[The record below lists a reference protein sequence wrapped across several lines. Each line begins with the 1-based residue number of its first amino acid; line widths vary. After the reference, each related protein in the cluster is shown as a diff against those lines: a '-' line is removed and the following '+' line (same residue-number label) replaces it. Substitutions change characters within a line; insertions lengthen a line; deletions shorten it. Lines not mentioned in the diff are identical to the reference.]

1 MRIFR
6 KLLLLFL
13 AAGLVPLACLS
24 LYHLTALRI
33 LGDEAA
39 SRSGKV
45 LTEEMRRHIREA
57 VKNYARLIHQQSN
70 VLELVLGN
78 QALAVE
84 KCLAADPPPAT
95 KIFFLEDRDGKT
107 RLPPDMA
114 PSPRHR
120 MPDGGGGRVPRPMS
134 LASADFRIPRGADRM
149 KAEKDAAR
157 LAGMVP
163 AYRRTW
169 ADHSAI
175 LARIVVGLESGLLS
189 GYPGMGGYPPAFD
202 ARERPWYRNARE
214 NGRLTWNPPYRDV
227 LGCGIVGNLS
237 MPVYGT
243 DGAFAGAVALEVRN
257 IQDFRLPPEKEAEN
271 AEVFLVM
278 LREREKTGRRGLW
291 IAGRNRPVEDGTD
304 WETPLRE
311 EWLEDRGGEGTA
323 LLISDL
329 SGGKEATVS
338 MPFDGRPALWGYGP
352 VGGGGTGTCLVMVV
366 PEWDVL
372 VKAREL
378 RALILGRNRQAARY
392 FIVIAALTVLGA
404 AGIALRFSGAIARP
418 LQALSGS
425 TGRIAKGDLDTEIP
439 PVPRNDE
446 VGDLARAVDTMRR
459 DLKAHIR
466 RLTEATAARERMES
480 ELRIARTIQM
490 SFLPK
495 RFPSPK
501 DGTGFELYATLL
513 PAREVGG
520 DLYDFHV
527 LDGGRLFFAVGDVSG
542 KGVPAALFMA
552 LARSLMKGIA
562 GTGAGPAEILEEM
575 NRELCR
581 DNETVM
587 FVSVFCGTLD
597 TATGEVLYANGGH
610 NPPLLVRPGAG
621 AAFLP
626 VRSDLVLGGM
636 EDAVYGTG
644 RLVLAPG
651 DGLFLYT
658 DGVTEA
664 RRCDG
669 EFFGGGRLR
678 EAVSSLGAL
687 PPREA
692 VETLLEAG
700 RVFCGEASQSD
711 DIAVLMVRFTGT
723 AAPPGRRAP
732 ER

>member
-13 AAGLVPLACLS
+13 AAGLLPLACLS
-24 LYHLTALRI
+24 LYNLAALRN

-39 SRSGKV
+39 SRSGGV
-45 LTEEMRRHIREA
+45 LMEEMRRHIREA
-57 VKNYARLIHQQSN
+57 VRNYAGIIHQQSG
-70 VLELVLGN
+70 VLELVLRN
-78 QALAVE
+78 QARAVE
-84 KCLAADPPPAT
+84 KCLAAGPPPAAAL
-95 KIFFLEDRDGKT
+95 FFLEDPAGNIRI
-107 RLPPDMA
+107 PPDMA

-120 MPDGGGGRVPRPMS
+120 MPDGGGTVPRPMS
-134 LASADFRIPRGADRM
+134 LAAADFQIPRGADRRT
-149 KAEKDAAR
+149 AEKEAAR

-163 AYRRTW
+163 ACRETW
-169 ADHSAI
+169 ADHAAI

-189 GYPGMGGYPPAFD
+189 GYPGMGGYPPEYD
-202 ARERPWYRNARE
+202 VRERTWYRNARK

-227 LGCGIVGNLS
+227 LGGGTVGNVS

-243 DGAFAGAVALEVRN
+243 DGAFAGAVALEVCN
-257 IQDFRLPPEKEAEN
+257 IQGFRLHPGKETEH
-271 AEVFLVM
+271 AEVFLVL
-278 LREREKTGRRGLW
+278 LREREGTGGRGLR
-291 IAGRNRPVEDGTD
+291 IAGRNRPVEDGAD
-304 WETPLRE
+304 WKTPLRE
-311 EWLEDRGGEGTA
+311 EWLEDRGGEGAAA
-323 LLISDL
+323 LVGDL
-329 SGGKEATVS
+329 SAGGEAVVS
-338 MPFDGRPALWGYGP
+338 MPFDGRAALWGYGP
-352 VGGGGTGTCLVMVV
+352 VGGSGTGTALVMVV
-366 PEWDVL
+366 PERDVL
-372 VKAREL
+372 ARARDL
-378 RALILGRNRQAARY
+378 RALILGRTRQAARY
-392 FIVIAALTVLGA
+392 FIVIAALTVLGT

-418 LQALSGS
+418 LQALSAS

-446 VGDLARAVDTMRR
+446 VGDLALAVDTMRR
-459 DLKAHIR
+459 DLQAHLR

-480 ELRIARTIQM
+480 ELRIARAIQM

-495 RFPSPK
+495 RFPSPE

-552 LARSLMKGIA
+552 LTRSLMKGIA

-597 TATGEVLYANGGH
+597 TATGEVLYANAGH
-610 NPPLLVRPGAG
+610 NPPLLVRPGVEAE
-621 AAFLP
+621 FLP
-626 VRSDLVLGGM
+626 VRRDLVLGGT
-636 EDAVYGTG
+636 EGTVYGTG

-664 RRCDG
+664 RRETG

-678 EAVSSLGAL
+678 EAVSPLGGL

-723 AAPPGRRAP
+723 AAPPGRKAP
-732 ER
+732 EG